1 MIVNIRGTSGCGKS
15 HLVRRVMDS
24 YEHRASYYIHGRMQ
38 PIGYECFAHGTNVI
52 PGIRR
57 PLWVIGHYETP
68 CGGCDTISKGTLDY
82 VYETVREKHA
92 LDYHVMYEGLVVT
105 SDTRRCAALHT
116 DGLPLL
122 VVAID
127 ESIETCV
134 ASVEARRRERGDE
147 RPLNP
152 RNTISKYWATVSG
165 MTRLQDEW
173 GVDARW
179 LERKEAFDTI
189 MGVLT

>member
-24 YEHRASYYIHGRMQ
+24 YEHREQHFIEGRMR
-38 PIGYECFAHGTNVI
+38 PIGYECFDH
-52 PGIRR
+52 PRR
-57 PLWVIGHYETP
+57 NARAPLWVIGHYETP

-82 VYETVREKHA
+82 VYETVRHKHEQGFH
-92 LDYHVMYEGLVVT
+92 LMYEGLVVT
-105 SDTRRCAALHT
+105 SDTRRCGALHT
-116 DGLPLL
+116 DGLPVL

-134 ASVEARRRERGDE
+134 ASVEARRRERGDD

-173 GVDARW
+173 DVDARW
-179 LERKEAFDTI
+179 LEREDAFKAI
-189 MGVLT
+189 MEVLT